1 MVKKVSI
8 SNLEDFK
15 KAYKKAPD
23 LLKMTLRK
31 AFPQFYAKMQEGYKE
46 AIDITNKLR
55 AKQPHVEPKVNKPS
69 LAKTVGTKAGRAAG
83 GLLRGAGRYVAPLQ
97 GIANIVS
104 PESDK
109 WDKLAGAGMVGTGI
123 AALGGVALA
132 PEIAG
137 SLVLGDTLKKY
148 VAGPLGNTIGN
159 AIYKNNDPRYNFQSG
174 DSIINQYDLAPE
186 LAQLTPEQQELVTAY
201 NKRRMDELMSQA
213 QQGIEA
219 NKALQNEYQQGE
231 NRLADLDRQLGS
243 DQYGGTYTP
252 PAVPTSQPVFDNNV
266 SYPIFPQNVQNAQ
279 QGGLNKFQDTQI
291 LNSNQPVL
299 NSIVDGVGNV
309 PINYSN
315 EYLTKSNALI
325 NELKNNAQQRGIEMS
340 ANNPYNIGELRG
352 YAPVDN
358 VQAGQL
364 VQPSGIDYAD
374 ILRRYQ
380 EAARADQV
388 QNMVNSINNAHTYQ
402 TYKAPIYVVGPQG
415 QLAAIQQDQTS
426 APQQLPTNTSFNTQR
441 LTGELGILQAQ
452 QKAKADLYAQQMA
465 EQKALLERQQQIDT
479 ANALGSYF
487 NADPRM
493 FLDTDIAKAAMQ
505 YAFNPNIQAQA
516 NINET
521 IGKAP
526 TQAQLKQAEQA
537 MSIGGQL
544 DLAQLNQQYNMMIQ
558 NAKDNAAMARTQA
571 EQMGMNKRAAA
582 QIESQAY
589 IQSLIQSQENLRQQA
604 ALSNAVAIQQM
615 KGEQGKDVA
624 NIYANRPSGSSNAL
638 TYEQQLVKGM
648 VEQGMPPAQIL
659 KTMQGLG
666 FTNFGLTPEEQA
678 EMNR

>member
-1 MVKKVSI
+1 MARKISI

-15 KAYKKAPD
+15 KAYNKAPN
-23 LLKMTLRK
+23 LLKQTLRA
-31 AFPQFYAKMQEGYKE
+31 AFPELYEKMSQGYKQ
-46 AIDITNKLR
+46 AIDITKKLR
-55 AKQPHVEPKVNKPS
+55 ASQPHIEPKVNKPS
-69 LAKTVGTKAGRAAG
+69 IAKTVGTKAGKAAG
-83 GLLRGAGRYVAPLQ
+83 GLLRGAGRYIAPLQ
-97 GIANIVS
+97 GISNIVS
-104 PESDK
+104 KDSDK
-109 WDKLAGAGMVGTGI
+109 WDKLAGAGMIGTGI

-148 VAGPLGNTIGN
+148 VAGPLGNAIGN

-201 NKRRMDELMSQA
+201 NKRKMNELMSQA

-219 NKALQNEYQQGE
+219 NKALQDEYQQGE
-231 NRLADLDRQLGS
+231 NRLAELDKQLGS

-252 PAVPTSQPVFDNNV
+252 PTVPTSQPVFDNNA
-266 SYPIFPQNVQNAQ
+266 SYSISPQNAQNVQ

-291 LNSNQPVL
+291 PNSNQPAL
-299 NSIVDGVGNV
+299 NSIVEGVGNV

-315 EYLTKSNALI
+315 EYLIKSNALI
-325 NELKNNAQQRGIEMS
+325 NELKNNAQQRGMEMS

-352 YAPVDN
+352 YAPIDN
-358 VQAGQL
+358 VQASQL
-364 VQPSGIDYAD
+364 AQPSGIDYAD

-380 EAARADQV
+380 EAAKADQV

-426 APQQLPTNTSFNTQR
+426 APQPLPTNTSFNTQR

-465 EQKALLERQQQIDT
+465 EQKALLERQQQVDR
-479 ANALGSYF
+479 ANALGSHF

-505 YAFNPNIQAQA
+505 YVFNPNIQAQA
-516 NINET
+516 NIAET

-526 TQAQLKQAEQA
+526 TQAQLKQAEQLVDIA
-537 MSIGGQL
+537 GEL
-544 DLAQLNQQYNMMIQ
+544 DNTELGKQYDVMIQ

-571 EQMGMNKRAAA
+571 EQMNMNKRAAA

-604 ALSNAVAIQQM
+604 ALNNAVAIQQM

-624 NIYANRPSGSSNAL
+624 NIYANRPSGSSNDL
-638 TYEQQLVKGM
+638 TYEQQIVKVM
-648 VEQGMPPAQIL
+648 VGLGMPPAQIL

-666 FTNFGLTPEEQA
+666 YTNFGLTPAEQA